1 MRIKNFLM
9 YSIMTQLGKK
19 KSHGSSFL
27 KDLGSVGDRMTK
39 YGGSAATIGGG
50 MAATGILAPEGAV
63 LAGVGAGVAGVGA
76 VASGISDLFG

>member
-27 KDLGSVGDRMTK
+27 KDLGSVGERGFVK
-39 YGGSAATIGGG
+39 GSC
-50 MAATGILAPEGAV
+50 
-63 LAGVGAGVAGVGA
+63 GVRANPP
-76 VASGISDLFG
+76 IELNLYI

>member
-9 YSIMTQLGKK
+9 YSIMSLGKK

-39 YGGSAATIGGG
+39 YGGSAATIGGV
-50 MAATGILAPEGAV
+50 MAATGILAPEGAL
-63 LAGVGAGVAGVGA
+63 LAGVDAR
-76 VASGISDLFG
+76 S